1 MYWYILIFS
10 ILICLP
16 GIIFS
21 SISES
26 KMSQSSKNNQGDR
39 VGPFSIILVLL
50 LVVSV
55 LSAAGAYFVL
65 KMNMLDPF
73 LSSLLKGNFDKNEFF
88 YILFLSVSLGILV
101 ACINMFY
108 YYFVLKRQVG
118 NVVYSKINQLYANVG
133 ILTRVFFG
141 GVVEEIIFRWVG
153 MSFLIWLGSLV
164 VGDIN
169 TYIIWGSILIMSFLF
184 ALAHLPGATEVLGG
198 KISIPVQVYAIGMNV
213 VVGIACGWAFWEV
226 GILASIIIHMLFHL
240 LWYPVQRYVSS
251 KDMIVNTYNN

>member
-1 MYWYILIFS
+1 MYWYMFIFS
-10 ILICLP
+10 ISICLP

-26 KMSQSSKNNQGDR
+26 KMSQSSKSNQDDR
-39 VGPFSIILVLL
+39 VGPFSIILVLF

-55 LSAAGAYFVL
+55 LSAVGAYFVL

-73 LSSLLKGNFDKNEFF
+73 MLSLLEGHFDKNEF
-88 YILFLSVSLGILV
+88 YSIIFLSVSLGILV
-101 ACINMFY
+101 SSVNMFY
-108 YYFVLKRQVG
+108 YYFVLRKQVG
-118 NVVYSKINQLYANVG
+118 NVVYSKINQLYNNVG

-153 MSFLIWLGSLV
+153 MSFLLWLGSLV

-169 TYIIWGSILIMSFLF
+169 TYILWGAILIMSFLF

-198 KISIPVQVYAIGMNV
+198 KISKPVQIYAIGMNV
-213 VVGIACGWAFWEV
+213 IVGIACGWAFWEA

-240 LWYPVQRYVSS
+240 LWYPVQRYISN
-251 KDMIVNTYNN
+251 KDRIVTT